1 MKVFLIFLAGI
12 FSSSAEFLQVEL
24 NCKLEKPKSDFYY
37 NIEHSQG
44 ASINLFTCSL
54 PHFVNLNDNLEITSK
69 SIRNAR
75 IWINDAELFVS
86 MDEKG
91 MPLKMPMGVGSQ
103 FFGMK
108 SLRIMMS
115 PLREIDRGNFD
126 KMEELKNLQLVRK
139 SEVLVILN
147 AFFHFLGQQSNRNHP
162 H

>member
-1 MKVFLIFLAGI
+1 MKVFLLILTGI
-12 FSSSAEFLQVEL
+12 FSSTADFLQVEL

-44 ASINLFTCSL
+44 ASINLFICSL
-54 PHFVNLNDNLEITSK
+54 PPFVNLNDNLEITSK

-91 MPLKMPMGVGSQ
+91 MPLKMPMAIGSQ

-115 PLREIDRGNFD
+115 PLRDIERGNFD
-126 KMEELKNLQLVRK
+126 KMEELKNLHLVRK
-139 SEVLVILN
+139 IVV
-147 AFFHFLGQQSNRNHP
+147 FVGF
-162 H
+162 